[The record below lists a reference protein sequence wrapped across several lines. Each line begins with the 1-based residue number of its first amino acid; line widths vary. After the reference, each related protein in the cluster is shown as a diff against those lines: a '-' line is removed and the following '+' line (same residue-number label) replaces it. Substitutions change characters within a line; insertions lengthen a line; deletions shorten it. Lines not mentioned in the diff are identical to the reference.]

1 MACFTTGWP
10 GLVHKSISHLQRSR
24 STSVPDTNNLVGLA
38 AGSTTSAHDASST
51 AADLGLAPEPQP
63 RTYYSAP
70 IPATQIPSPCH
81 HLPLASPPNSCHSL
95 PILPVSSQFLQLN
108 YCPLETL
115 KASRGSPC
123 LASKP
128 VPTSFHGGKSNK
140 SHGLR
145 SQTASPLPLVRSIQ
159 PGKEE

>member
-10 GLVHKSISHLQRSR
+10 GLVHKSISHLQRAG
-24 STSVPDTNNLVGLA
+24 STSVPDTNNLVGPA
-38 AGSTTSAHDASST
+38 AGSTTSACDASST

-63 RTYYSAP
+63 RTFYSAP

-81 HLPLASPPNSCHSL
+81 HPPLASPSNSCHSL

-128 VPTSFHGGKSNK
+128 IPTSYRGGKSNK
-140 SHGLR
+140 RKPWSEKPDLFPPPLR
-145 SQTASPLPLVRSIQ
+145 EVYPTW
-159 PGKEE
+159 